1 MRNLQAMTLKTLNL
15 PKNILNFIVS
25 IALLT
30 SCSTLHSAQLN
41 SQNLPSTEPT
51 EGSLLRGS
59 VIEHLLV
66 TDDAQ
71 DGDEGDDEDV
81 TQNDS
86 EDTDIKKN
94 NSFVETGDFDWPVD
108 EARLTR
114 GFKIPGKTAEPV
126 RVKKSK
132 KYAKN
137 SRRQKRSRRPH
148 LGIDLA
154 SAKGTAILASQTG
167 TVIYTGKD
175 FRGYGRMVMIES
187 AQGFATLYAHLDK
200 IHVLEGQKVTRGE
213 VIASMGRTGRA
224 TGVHLHFEIRDD
236 HGPVDPLKFLPNGVI
251 YSQALMESDRIK
263 REITRFN

>member
-1 MRNLQAMTLKTLNL
+1 MTLKTQNL
-15 PKNILNFIVS
+15 TNSALKFIVS

-41 SQNLPSTEPT
+41 SQSLPSTEPN

-59 VIEHLLV
+59 VIEHLLA
-66 TDDAQ
+66 TDEVQ
-71 DGDEGDDEDV
+71 DGDNNSEEEDIA
-81 TQNDS
+81 QNDQ
-86 EDTDIKKN
+86 ENTDIKKQD
-94 NSFVETGDFDWPVD
+94 SFVETGDFDWPVD

-114 GFKIPGKTAEPV
+114 GFKIPGKTAPLKQ
-126 RVKKSK
+126 VKKSK

-154 SAKGTAILASQTG
+154 AAKGTAILASQTG

-200 IHVLEGQKVTRGE
+200 IHVLEGQKVSRGE

-236 HGPVDPLKFLPNGVI
+236 HGPVDPLHFLPNGTV
-251 YSQALMESDRIK
+251 YSQALMESDRLK